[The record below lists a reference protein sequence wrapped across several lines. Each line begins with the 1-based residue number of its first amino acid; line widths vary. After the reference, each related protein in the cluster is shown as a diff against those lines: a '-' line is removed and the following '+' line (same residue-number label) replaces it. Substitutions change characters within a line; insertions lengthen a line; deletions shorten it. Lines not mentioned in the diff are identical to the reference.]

1 MNNTPPFD
9 NDYEKRVQ
17 RAYEAL
23 GMKGVAAFENGGEAV
38 AAQDPRSMDLEQFLL
53 DNSRT
58 QLGPVNVQEVRSSK
72 GPGKYDTRISRN
84 EDGFQAFA
92 DVDVGDKKLSQL
104 GARYAGRGRIG
115 NYEVQYVLDPET
127 KQPVITGA
135 IRKELSPTSDV
146 SAEGVYVPQKDGKDY
161 YNAGVRYTK
170 RFEDGGEVASDNV
183 RTLRSIDVTPTNR
196 KEVGH
201 PNEYVD
207 AVARFGRKGQ
217 EGFANMI
224 GLGEEVK
231 FANAI
236 PEFYFPKDEQL
247 DGRGDAMRHMLL
259 QAQIAKKYGRTPAEI
274 ASFIHENL
282 LTGGQSDA
290 EQAMDVANDARGM
303 DIGLRAKDKADMAY
317 QALQAIKSGEAKTIA
332 KKTKK

>member
-1 MNNTPPFD
+1 M
-9 NDYEKRVQ
+9 
-17 RAYEAL
+17 
-23 GMKGVAAFENGGEAV
+23 
-38 AAQDPRSMDLEQFLL
+38 
-53 DNSRT
+53 
-58 QLGPVNVQEVRSSK
+58 PVNR
-72 GPGKYDTRISRN
+72 P
-84 EDGFQAFA
+84 
-92 DVDVGDKKLSQL
+92 
-104 GARYAGRGRIG
+104 
-115 NYEVQYVLDPET
+115 
-127 KQPVITGA
+127 
-135 IRKELSPTSDV
+135 
-146 SAEGVYVPQKDGKDY
+146 
-161 YNAGVRYTK
+161 
-170 RFEDGGEVASDNV
+170 
-183 RTLRSIDVTPTNR
+183 PTNR

-259 QAQIAKKYGRTPAEI
+259 QAQIAKKLGRTPAEI

-290 EQAMDVANDARGM
+290 EQAMDVANDARGI

-317 QALQAIKSGEAKTIA
+317 QALQAIKSGEAKTIP
-332 KKTKK
+332 KKTSK